1 MTIDERKVA
10 AEAYADSI
18 DDTTNIRNLI
28 INTYIQAHSD
38 GENEKDAFYK
48 SKLIEFF
55 NSDKE
60 LNNTTQEELWK
71 TFGLKLV
78 CWDYENNKLDV
89 VAENLSNL
97 VKHSNLVN
105 KRKMDKN

>member
-1 MTIDERKVA
+1 MTIDERIAA

-18 DDTTNIRNLI
+18 NNDIISIRNLI

-38 GENEKDAFYK
+38 GEDEKEAYYK

-60 LNNTTQEELWK
+60 LDNKTQEELWK
-71 TFGLKLV
+71 IFGLKLV

-97 VKHSNLVN
+97 VKQ
-105 KRKMDKN
+105 KKNE